1 MDQLLLEN
9 KVFTQKLVTYG
20 HELGQTL
27 GDSEGQGGLRAVV
40 HGVTE
45 ETVRGREACVLQCMG
60 SQSQTQQGN

>member
-27 GDSEGQGGLRAVV
+27 GDSEGQGGLRAAV
-40 HGVTE
+40 HGVAE
-45 ETVRGREACVLQCMG
+45 QTVRGREACVLWSMG
-60 SQSQTQQGN
+60 SQRRQ